1 MKSPYFLKRCA
12 MKFFK
17 LFIIFILLFSFPFF
31 IYADDLNESIDNTA
45 IATSSDSVSE
55 PEIYSRRALVFERNS
70 KTVLFEKNSKEQCKM
85 ASTTKI
91 MTSILILENCN
102 LSDMVTV
109 SSKAG
114 GTTGSRLGIHAD
126 DSISVNDLLYGLML
140 CSGNDTAVALAEY
153 CSGSVEEFANLMNH
167 KAQELQLSSTHFV
180 TPHGLD
186 NDEHYTTAYDFAILT
201 DYAMNN
207 PLFLQIVGTKY
218 YTVSING
225 ISKSIHNTN
234 ELLGV
239 IPSVYGIKTG
249 YTSGA
254 GRCLITAAKE
264 NNLDIIVIVFG
275 ADTKKIRTDD
285 SSKLINYI
293 FSNYEAID
301 LSKLVSDKYNE
312 YTSFLLPLIDIPKS
326 SGSLTTKL
334 DNINYSYY
342 PVKKDLINSVS
353 VSLETVDLSAP
364 VNENQI
370 VGNINVYLNDSKIL
384 GTNILS
390 SSYIS
395 KKSSFDYFFYFVN
408 NYKNF
413 YKVY

>member
-1 MKSPYFLKRCA
+1 

-370 VGNINVYLNDSKIL
+370 VGNINVYLNDSKIF

>member
-1 MKSPYFLKRCA
+1 

-109 SSKAG
+109 SAKAG

>member
-1 MKSPYFLKRCA
+1 

-45 IATSSDSVSE
+45 IAASSDSVSE
-55 PEIYSRRALVFERNS
+55 LEIYSRRALVFERNS

-109 SSKAG
+109 SAKAG

-342 PVKKDLINSVS
+342 PVKKGLINSVS
-353 VSLETVDLSAP
+353 VSIETVDLSAP

-370 VGNINVYLNDSKIL
+370 VGNINVYLNDSKIF

>member
-1 MKSPYFLKRCA
+1 

-17 LFIIFILLFSFPFF
+17 LFIIFILLFSFSFF

-45 IATSSDSVSE
+45 IAASSDSVSE
-55 PEIYSRRALVFERNS
+55 LEIYSRRALVFERNS

-109 SSKAG
+109 SAKAG

-342 PVKKDLINSVS
+342 PVKKGLINSVS
-353 VSLETVDLSAP
+353 VSIETVDLSAP

-370 VGNINVYLNDSKIL
+370 VGNINVYLNDSKIF

>member
-1 MKSPYFLKRCA
+1 

-109 SSKAG
+109 SAKAG

-342 PVKKDLINSVS
+342 PVKKGLINSVS
-353 VSLETVDLSAP
+353 VSIETVDLSAP

-370 VGNINVYLNDSKIL
+370 VGNINVYLNDSKIF

>member
-1 MKSPYFLKRCA
+1 

-17 LFIIFILLFSFPFF
+17 LFIIFILLFSFSFF

-45 IATSSDSVSE
+45 IATSSDSVFE

-109 SSKAG
+109 SAKAG

-342 PVKKDLINSVS
+342 PVKKELINSVS
-353 VSLETVDLSAP
+353 VSIETVDLSAP

-370 VGNINVYLNDSKIL
+370 VGNINVYLNNSKIF

>member
-1 MKSPYFLKRCA
+1 

-17 LFIIFILLFSFPFF
+17 LFIIFILLFSFSFF

-45 IATSSDSVSE
+45 IAASSGSVSE
-55 PEIYSRRALVFERNS
+55 PKIYSRRALVFERNS

-109 SSKAG
+109 SAKAG

>member
-1 MKSPYFLKRCA
+1 

-45 IATSSDSVSE
+45 IAVSSDSVSE

-109 SSKAG
+109 SAKAG

-370 VGNINVYLNDSKIL
+370 VGNINVYLNDSKIF

>member
-1 MKSPYFLKRCA
+1 

-109 SSKAG
+109 SAKAG

-275 ADTKKIRTDD
+275 ADTKKIRTVD

>member
-1 MKSPYFLKRCA
+1 

-45 IATSSDSVSE
+45 IATSSDSISE

-109 SSKAG
+109 SAKAG

>member
-1 MKSPYFLKRCA
+1 

-109 SSKAG
+109 SAKAG

-301 LSKLVSDKYNE
+301 LSKLISDKYNE

-342 PVKKDLINSVS
+342 PIKKDLINSVS

-370 VGNINVYLNDSKIL
+370 VGNINVYLNDSKIF

>member
-1 MKSPYFLKRCA
+1 

-45 IATSSDSVSE
+45 IATSSGSVSE

-109 SSKAG
+109 SAKAG

-370 VGNINVYLNDSKIL
+370 VGNINVYLNDSKIF

>member
-1 MKSPYFLKRCA
+1 

-109 SSKAG
+109 SAKAG

-370 VGNINVYLNDSKIL
+370 VGNINVYLNDSKIF

>member
-1 MKSPYFLKRCA
+1 

-17 LFIIFILLFSFPFF
+17 IFIIFILFFSFSLY
-31 IYADDLNESIDNTA
+31 IYADDFNEFVDNTA
-45 IATSSDSVSE
+45 IVTSSNSVSE

-102 LSDMVTV
+102 LSDMVTI
-109 SSKAG
+109 SAKAG
-114 GTTGSRLGIHAD
+114 STTGSRLGIHAND
-126 DSISVNDLLYGLML
+126 IVSVNDLLYGLML

-153 CSGSVEEFANLMNH
+153 CSGSVEEFANLMNN

-218 YTVSING
+218 YTVTING

-293 FSNYEAID
+293 FSNYVAVD

-342 PVKKDLINSVS
+342 PVKKELANSVS
-353 VSLETVDLSAP
+353 ASIETVDLYAP

-370 VGNINVYLNDSKIL
+370 VGNINVYLNDSKIFS
-384 GTNILS
+384 TNILS
-390 SSYIS
+390 ASYIS
-395 KKSSFDYFFYFVN
+395 KKSSFDYFIYFVN

>member
-1 MKSPYFLKRCA
+1 

-17 LFIIFILLFSFPFF
+17 LFIIFILLFSFSFF

-45 IATSSDSVSE
+45 IAASSGSVSE

-109 SSKAG
+109 SAKAG

>member
-1 MKSPYFLKRCA
+1 

-17 LFIIFILLFSFPFF
+17 LFIIFILLFSFSFF

-109 SSKAG
+109 SAKAG

-342 PVKKDLINSVS
+342 PVKKGLINSVS
-353 VSLETVDLSAP
+353 VSIETVDLSAP

-370 VGNINVYLNDSKIL
+370 VGNINVYLNDSKIF

>member
-1 MKSPYFLKRCA
+1 

-17 LFIIFILLFSFPFF
+17 LFIIFILLFSFSFF

-109 SSKAG
+109 SAKAG

-342 PVKKDLINSVS
+342 PVKKELINSVS
-353 VSLETVDLSAP
+353 VSIETVDLSTP

-370 VGNINVYLNDSKIL
+370 VGNINVYLNNSKIF

>member
-1 MKSPYFLKRCA
+1 

-45 IATSSDSVSE
+45 IATSSDSISE

-109 SSKAG
+109 SAKAG

-370 VGNINVYLNDSKIL
+370 VGNINVYLNDSKIF

>member
-1 MKSPYFLKRCA
+1 

-17 LFIIFILLFSFPFF
+17 LFIIFILLFSFSFF
-31 IYADDLNESIDNTA
+31 IYADDLNESIDTTA
-45 IATSSDSVSE
+45 IATSSNSVSE

-109 SSKAG
+109 SAKAG

-225 ISKSIHNTN
+225 VSKSIHNTN